1 MSELGYNY
9 NIGSRVLSSRTK
21 FTPTVPTL
29 LSFGRV
35 LDILL
40 DNTREWINE
49 ELNEKY
55 PIGTI
60 KFIRLDQNNLATD
73 VTNYAYPSSIGT
85 SYIPH
90 QDEIVGLEHK
100 PISDLQFDSTYQ
112 KLYYT
117 SVVNLWGSPNNNA
130 LPANTSDGQNPLGK
144 GVPTLTDINPLFPF
158 PGDILTEGRQGQSI
172 RIGGYKSA
180 ENKLVDDSN
189 NGKPYILISNGQIK
203 TDNGVDHIVED
214 INKDPNSIYFLSDH
228 KVPLIAA
235 NSKRASYNSPPLASD
250 QYIGNQLLLNG
261 GRVFINAK
269 DESILISAKE
279 SVGINAKTV
288 NIDAQDYAC
297 IDADAIYLG
306 AKARS
311 ARFTR
316 EPAVLGIQLE
326 NWLTTLLNTLNSL
339 SYAMSSA
346 ASTTGGPVTSLNA
359 VGPELRATVKSL
371 QTQLKQFQSK
381 KVFTE

>member
-9 NIGSRVLSSRTK
+9 NIGSRVISSKTK

-29 LSFGRV
+29 MSFGRV
-35 LDILL
+35 VDILL

-60 KFIRLDQNNLATD
+60 KFIRLNQNNLATD
-73 VTNYAYPSSIGT
+73 VTNYAYPSSVGT

-90 QDEIVGLEHK
+90 EGEIVGLEHK

-117 SVVNLWGSPNNNA
+117 NVVNLWGSPNNNA

-144 GVPTLTDINPLFPF
+144 GVPTLTDINPLYPF
-158 PGDILTEGRQGQSI
+158 PGDILTEGRQGQSV

-235 NSKRASYNSPPLASD
+235 NNKRASYTKVPPASD
-250 QYIGNQLLLNG
+250 QFKGNQVILNG

-269 DESILISAKE
+269 NESVLISAKE
-279 SVGINAKTV
+279 SVGINANTV
-288 NIDAQDYAC
+288 NIDAQEYAC
-297 IDADAIYLG
+297 IDAKSIYLG
-306 AKARS
+306 AGARS
-311 ARFTR
+311 ARFTK

-326 NWLTTLLNTLNSL
+326 NWLNTLLDSLNSL
-339 SYAMSSA
+339 SYALESA
-346 ASTTGGPVTSLNA
+346 TSVSGGPVIQLNA
-359 VGPELRATVKSL
+359 AGPTLRATVTSL
-371 QTQLKQFQSK
+371 QKQVKQFQSN

>member
-9 NIGSRVLSSRTK
+9 NIGSRVISNRTK

-29 LSFGRV
+29 ISFGRV
-35 LDILL
+35 VDILL

-130 LPANTSDGQNPLGK
+130 LPASTSDGQNPLGK

-228 KVPLIAA
+228 RVPLIAA

-250 QYIGNQLLLNG
+250 EYVGNQLLLNG